1 MCKPSCCKP
10 HRSSG
15 SGNAEGLALVAVL
28 VIGADIAL
36 QLLAVV
42 LRLIEIILLTTV
54 SAAVLGL
61 TAWALFAWHRRST
74 GRTLA
79 IGPARRAPS
88 IPPARVLIIEDNP
101 ATGLP
106 AATRHGRYQAGRTAR
121 HMAVTA
127 DPADPAAA
135 GDYIL
140 IRRVTRT

>member
-15 SGNAEGLALVAVL
+15 SKPAEGIALVAVI
-28 VIGADIAL
+28 VIAADIAF

-54 SAAVLGL
+54 SAAALGL
-61 TAWALFAWHRRST
+61 TAWALLAWHRRTT

-79 IGPARRAPS
+79 TGPARRAPS
-88 IPPARVLIIEDNP
+88 ISPARVLIIEDDP

-106 AATRHGRYQAGRTAR
+106 AATRHGRYQAGHTAR
-121 HMAVTA
+121 HLAVPA
-127 DPADPAAA
+127 DPHDPAAA

-140 IRRVTRT
+140 IRRATRT